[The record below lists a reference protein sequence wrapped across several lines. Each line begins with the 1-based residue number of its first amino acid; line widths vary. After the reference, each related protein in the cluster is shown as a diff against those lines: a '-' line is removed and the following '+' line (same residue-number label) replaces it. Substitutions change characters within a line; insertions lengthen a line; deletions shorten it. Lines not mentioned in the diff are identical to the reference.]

1 MWVHKNSSSKSKRH
15 RNKSGVVRKRNQ
27 PRTCEICNKTFRFH
41 SNLERHKLTHT
52 GEKPYLCNVCGKG
65 FAQMAYLKIHSFIH
79 TGLYTT
85 IIFNRLNKTSYNKII
100 QYLVQLK

>member
-85 IIFNRLNKTSYNKII
+85 IIFNR
-100 QYLVQLK
+100 Q